1 MSFWGANNFTVVR
14 ELFKKNVWNF
24 ESRIR
29 QNWGLCEIFASY
41 QVPTNDSN
49 VEIVASDVA
58 NLTSN
63 SSDLTVEDVVY
74 TSMVLENIASISS
87 ITEQVC

>member
-1 MSFWGANNFTVVR
+1 M
-14 ELFKKNVWNF
+14 
-24 ESRIR
+24 
-29 QNWGLCEIFASY
+29 FASY

-49 VEIVASDVA
+49 VELVASDVA

-63 SSDLTVEDVVY
+63 SSNLTVEDVVY

-87 ITEQVC
+87 ISEQVC

>member
-1 MSFWGANNFTVVR
+1 M
-14 ELFKKNVWNF
+14 
-24 ESRIR
+24 
-29 QNWGLCEIFASY
+29 FASY

-63 SSDLTVEDVVY
+63 SSDLTVEDVVFM
-74 TSMVLENIASISS
+74 SMVLENVASISS
-87 ITEQVC
+87 ISEQVC

>member
-1 MSFWGANNFTVVR
+1 M
-14 ELFKKNVWNF
+14 
-24 ESRIR
+24 
-29 QNWGLCEIFASY
+29 FASY

-63 SSDLTVEDVVY
+63 SSDLTVEDVVF
-74 TSMVLENIASISS
+74 TSMVLENVASISS
-87 ITEQVC
+87 ISEQVC